1 VANILCVTN
10 GPAGSLYS
18 CLELARRLAEAGHRL
33 TFAGLANARASA
45 KDLGIGF
52 LELEESRYQAFL
64 DSDATSGVLHRL
76 FNLQSRRHRAKK
88 SMAVDGFAQEVA
100 DLDPDLVL
108 IDGEMHEHIIT
119 IMGTGAPIALVNA
132 FASIWKRPGLP
143 PPHCL
148 VQPGVGWKG
157 SRVGTSLLWL
167 ALRFRKWR
175 AAWSHRLRRVGCDR
189 QSIVSLLA
197 RDAGIDLSKE
207 TDAGQWLVPFT
218 YRRVPVLSLHAL
230 EFEFPHEPPATV
242 HFVGPMVLEPRIDRP
257 LAAEDRAKLDGIVER
272 RLAGND
278 RRLIYAGFGS
288 FVTTDVA
295 FLRRLIGVVR
305 ERPEWELVISLGD
318 RISPADLG
326 DVPERVH
333 ALPWI
338 PQTTVLARS
347 DVVVTHGG
355 INTIDECVLNE
366 VPMLVYCGWE
376 TDMAGNTARVAYH
389 GIGIAGDRQRDDT
402 VEIRGHIDRLLRE
415 RRFENNLRHMRSLY
429 QAYIDDRVAE
439 RTVENLLQ
447 TMTGRSDRRDEGGTL
462 A

>member
-33 TFAGLANARASA
+33 TFAGLANARTSA
-45 KDLGIGF
+45 EHLGISF
-52 LELEESRYQAFL
+52 LQLEEGRYDQFL
-64 DSDATSGVLHRL
+64 STDAASGTLHRL
-76 FNLQSRRHRAKK
+76 VDLDNRRRKARD
-88 SMAVDGFAQEVA
+88 SMAVDGFARDVV
-100 DLDPDLVL
+100 DLDPDLAL

-119 IMGTGAPIALVNA
+119 IMGTGAPIALVNT
-132 FASIWKRPGLP
+132 FASIWRRPGLP

-175 AAWSHRLRRVGCDR
+175 AAWSHRFQRVGCDR
-189 QSIVSLLA
+189 QSVLGLLA
-197 RDAGIDLSKE
+197 RDAEIDLSKE
-207 TDAGQWLVPFT
+207 TDAGQWLIPFT
-218 YRRVPVLSLHAL
+218 YRRLPVLSLHAL
-230 EFEFPHEPPATV
+230 EFEFPHEPPARA
-242 HFVGPMVLEPRIDRP
+242 HFVGPMVLESRIDRP
-257 LAAEDRAKLDGIVER
+257 IAAEDREKLDGIVER
-272 RLAGND
+272 RLAGDD

-288 FVTTDVA
+288 FATTDVA
-295 FLRRLIGVVR
+295 FLQNFIGVVR
-305 ERPEWELVISLGD
+305 ERPEWDLVISLGD
-318 RISPADLG
+318 RISPAELG
-326 DVPERVH
+326 DMPETVH
-333 ALPWI
+333 TLHWV
-338 PQTTVLARS
+338 PQTTVLAEA

-355 INTIDECVLNE
+355 INTIDECVLHE

-402 VEIRGHIDRLLRE
+402 LEICGHIDRLLRE
-415 RRFENNLRHMRSLY
+415 RRYEENLRRMRRHY
-429 QAYIDDRVAE
+429 EAYIDNRVAE

-447 TMTGRSDRRDEGGTL
+447 TMTGRSERRDEGGTP